1 MNHYEK
7 LRVYEKLSE
16 IETILI
22 EIKNI
27 IELDE
32 MQESFSKELNQ
43 HKQVKEMKK
52 DLEYRIVNVLEE
64 QSASLKTLIKILQE
78 QNKMLSA
85 KEK

>member
-1 MNHYEK
+1 
-7 LRVYEKLSE
+7 
-16 IETILI
+16 
-22 EIKNI
+22 
-27 IELDE
+27 
-32 MQESFSKELNQ
+32 
-43 HKQVKEMKK
+43 MKK

>member
-43 HKQVKEMKK
+43 HK
-52 DLEYRIVNVLEE
+52 
-64 QSASLKTLIKILQE
+64 
-78 QNKMLSA
+78 
-85 KEK
+85 